1 METEDITTP
10 TLEQSQE
17 ADTVF
22 VRLVTG
28 EDLITDIIWTEDNN
42 AIFVNPMKIVYLI
55 GDDPGVLKLTL
66 VQWVF
71 SRISESQEFMVNG
84 DDILT
89 MAPISKELMKYYN
102 ETVNTKEITV
112 ETPKSNF
119 DDDFD
124 EADLVS
130 SFAEQEKKKIL
141 H

>member
-1 METEDITTP
+1 METEDITP
-10 TLEQSQE
+10 ALEQSQE
-17 ADTVF
+17 ADTMF

-42 AIFVNPMKIVYLI
+42 FIFVNPMKIVYLI

-119 DDDFD
+119 DEDFD

>member
-1 METEDITTP
+1 MKTEDITP
-10 TLEQSQE
+10 ALEQSQE

-42 AIFVNPMKIVYLI
+42 FIFVNPMKIVYLI

-89 MAPISKELMKYYN
+89 MAPISEELMKYYN
-102 ETVNTKEITV
+102 ETMNTKEITV

-130 SFAEQEKKKIL
+130 SFTEQEKKKIL

>member
-1 METEDITTP
+1 METEDITP

-17 ADTVF
+17 ADTMF

-42 AIFVNPMKIVYLI
+42 FIFINPMKIVYLI

-102 ETVNTKEITV
+102 ETMNTKEITV

-130 SFAEQEKKKIL
+130 SFTEQEKKKIL

>member
-1 METEDITTP
+1 METEDITP

-130 SFAEQEKKKIL
+130 SFTEQEKKKIL

>member
-1 METEDITTP
+1 MKTEDITP

-42 AIFVNPMKIVYLI
+42 AIFINPMKIVYLI

-89 MAPISKELMKYYN
+89 MAPISEELMKYYN
-102 ETVNTKEITV
+102 ETMNTKEITV

-130 SFAEQEKKKIL
+130 SFTEQEKKKIL

>member
-1 METEDITTP
+1 MKTEDITP

-89 MAPISKELMKYYN
+89 MAPISEELMKYYN
-102 ETVNTKEITV
+102 ETMNTKEITV

-130 SFAEQEKKKIL
+130 SFTEQEKKKIL